1 MQEKRFYFHLS
12 ICVEKN
18 YFIEK
23 CYFWTMNYFGFLKN
37 ILWLN
42 NLIENCANSPKTETD
57 GTWGEKKWERKGS
70 DPSHCWLLGRLRYCY
85 CTAVAIL
92 VRHLAS

>member
-1 MQEKRFYFHLS
+1 
-12 ICVEKN
+12 
-18 YFIEK
+18 
-23 CYFWTMNYFGFLKN
+23 MNYFGFLKN

-70 DPSHCWLLGRLRYCY
+70 DPTHLKVL
-85 CTAVAIL
+85 TA
-92 VRHLAS
+92 RGG